1 MQIIL
6 GLSLLEQ
13 NRIICDHKMR
23 TCIHKGTN
31 YDLLNPPEVKPPLPP
46 KLRLREEIKI
56 TKANRKET
64 LRELVSVVANK

>member
-1 MQIIL
+1 
-6 GLSLLEQ
+6 
-13 NRIICDHKMR
+13 MR